1 MNVLLSSVG
10 RRSYLVHYFKD
21 ALAGQGQVIATNS
34 QADATGMLAAD
45 HAIVI
50 PPAGNPA
57 FIDRLLDVCR
67 EYEIRLLFSLH
78 DWEAP
83 FIAGN
88 IQRFKK
94 LGVLPVISELSVLNI
109 CLDKYA
115 TYNFGLSK
123 GLRVPTTALGQKMAL
138 AQLENG
144 NLVYPVIIKPRR
156 GQGSICIEKAFN
168 ENELRAA
175 CLLIVQKMGRMDSNN
190 LLFKPNE
197 ENIIVQEE
205 VCGTEYGLDVVND
218 FNGDFATCLV
228 KRKLGM
234 RSGETDAAEI
244 VNSHDLAEF
253 GSAIGNHLGHI
264 GLLDVDVIV
273 DQNGP
278 CWLEANARFGGHY
291 PFSHEA
297 GANIPAAMIAWAQG
311 RKAERRWFQ
320 VKAGAVFFK
329 DFSFTQ
335 QPFGRDDKN
344 P

>member
-10 RRSYLVHYFKD
+10 RRSYLVHYFKK
-21 ALAGQGQVIATNS
+21 ALAGQGKVIVTNS
-34 QADATGMLAAD
+34 HADATGMLAAD
-45 HAIVI
+45 RAIII
-50 PPAGNPA
+50 PQAGSPE
-57 FIDRLLDVCR
+57 FIEHLLDVCR
-67 EYEIRLLFSLH
+67 KYEIKLLFSLH

-83 FIAGN
+83 FIAAN
-88 IQRFKK
+88 LKRFKS
-94 LGVLPVISELSVLNI
+94 LGVVPVISELSVLNI

-123 GLRVPTTALGQKMAL
+123 GIRVPKTALGQKMAL
-138 AQLENG
+138 AQLESE
-144 NLVYPVIIKPRR
+144 NLGYPVIIKPRR

-175 CLLIVQKMGRMDSNN
+175 CLLIEQKMRLMDSNN

-197 ENIIVQEE
+197 ENIIIQEE

-218 FNGDFATCLV
+218 FKGDFATCLV

-244 VNSHDLAEF
+244 VDSHDLMEF

-264 GLLDVDVIV
+264 GLLDVDVVV

-311 RKAERRWFQ
+311 RKAETRWFQ
-320 VKAGAVFFK
+320 VKVGAVFFK

-335 QPFGRDDKN
+335 QHLGLGDKN